1 VKVPLSFFG
10 SLASY
15 SDVCYFDFREM
26 KTRKHSSSVAGDR
39 MGPVS
44 VNGKST
50 LDCVLFD
57 WDGTLLDSF
66 EADAQAYIHMF
77 AALGMTWS
85 MAELKRH
92 YSPNWHHV
100 YRTARLPR
108 AKWEEADR
116 LWMKFYRTHQPE
128 LQPGARRVLRALE
141 RRFTLALVSSGSRA
155 RVRRQLREHEVAA
168 LFRTKVCSEDA
179 PRRKPHPAP
188 LRLALDRLGLSPKVC
203 VYIGDAPEDIEMA
216 HRAGVRAIGVL
227 GGSPVPER
235 LRAASPDA
243 TIETIRELPSLLRNF

>member
-1 VKVPLSFFG
+1 MCAILIF
-10 SLASY
+10 A
-15 SDVCYFDFREM
+15 EM
-26 KTRKHSSSVAGDR
+26 KNHKENLPSVRRDSMR
-39 MGPVS
+39 PVS
-44 VNGKST
+44 MNGRGV
-50 LDCVLFD
+50 LECVVFD

-77 AALGMTWS
+77 AALGLPWS

-100 YRTARLPR
+100 YRAARLPR
-108 AKWEEADR
+108 AQWEKADR

-155 RVRRQLREHEVAA
+155 RVRRQLREHELAA
-168 LFRTKVCSEDA
+168 MFRTKVCSEDA

-188 LRLALDRLGLSPKVC
+188 LRMALDRLRLSPKVC
-203 VYIGDAPEDIEMA
+203 VYVGDAPEDIEMA

-235 LRAASPDA
+235 LRGASPDA
-243 TIETIRELPSLLRNF
+243 MIKNIRELPGLLRDF

>member
-1 VKVPLSFFG
+1 ML
-10 SLASY
+10 
-15 SDVCYFDFREM
+15 E
-26 KTRKHSSSVAGDR
+26 
-39 MGPVS
+39 
-44 VNGKST
+44 
-50 LDCVLFD
+50 CVLFD

-66 EADAQAYIHMF
+66 EADAQAYIQMF
-77 AALGMTWS
+77 AALGMAWS
-85 MAELKRH
+85 IAELKRH
-92 YSPNWHHV
+92 YSPNWRHV
-100 YRTARLPR
+100 YRAARLPR
-108 AKWEEADR
+108 GKWDEADR
-116 LWMKFYRTHQPE
+116 LWMRFYRKHQPE

-168 LFRTKVCSEDA
+168 MFRTKVCSEDA

-188 LRLALDRLGLSPKVC
+188 LRMALDRLRISPKVC
-203 VYIGDAPEDIEMA
+203 VYVGDAPEDVQMA

-243 TIETIRELPSLLRNF
+243 MIETIRDLPTLLRNF

>member
-1 VKVPLSFFG
+1 MCAILIFAKMKKRKETFPSI
-10 SLASY
+10 S
-15 SDVCYFDFREM
+15 SDRVRPMFL
-26 KTRKHSSSVAGDR
+26 
-39 MGPVS
+39 
-44 VNGKST
+44 NIKSE
-50 LDCVLFD
+50 LECVLFD

-77 AALGMTWS
+77 AALGMKWS
-85 MAELKRH
+85 IAELKRH

-100 YRTARLPR
+100 YRAARLPR

-128 LQPGARRVLRALE
+128 LQPGARRVLSALE
-141 RRFTLALVSSGSRA
+141 RRFILALVSSGSRA

-168 LFRTKVCSEDA
+168 MFRTKVCSEDA

-188 LRLALDRLGLSPKVC
+188 LRLALDRLRLSPKVC
-203 VYIGDAPEDIEMA
+203 VYIGDAPEDIQMA
-216 HRAGVRAIGVL
+216 HRAGMRAVGVL

-243 TIETIRELPSLLRNF
+243 TIETIRELPGLLRNF

>member
-1 VKVPLSFFG
+1 
-10 SLASY
+10 
-15 SDVCYFDFREM
+15 M
-26 KTRKHSSSVAGDR
+26 KA
-39 MGPVS
+39 
-44 VNGKST
+44 NGRT
-50 LDCVLFD
+50 ATECVVFD

-77 AALGMTWS
+77 AALGLPWS

-100 YRTARLPR
+100 YRAARLPR
-108 AKWEEADR
+108 VKWGEADR

-128 LQPGARRVLRALE
+128 LQPGARRVLCALE

-168 LFRTKVCSEDA
+168 MFRTKVCSEDA

-188 LRLALDRLGLSPKVC
+188 LRMALDRLRLSPKVC
-203 VYIGDAPEDIEMA
+203 VYVGDAPEDIEMA

-235 LRAASPDA
+235 LRRASPDA
-243 TIETIRELPSLLRNF
+243 MIKNIRELPGLLRDF